1 MSKPAPAIPRLT
13 RGAKKLRSLLQRRKL
28 TITDFAK
35 SAGVDRIQL
44 HRVLTGE
51 RWKHISVDFA
61 LGVRD
66 ATGGAIDVE
75 DFASMTATDVVDE
88 DVEPRRKAT
97 GSYG

>member
-1 MSKPAPAIPRLT
+1 MPKPAKVVYRLT
-13 RGAKKLRSLLQRRKL
+13 RGATKLRDLLQRRKL
-28 TITDFAK
+28 TITEFAK

-75 DFASMTATDVVDE
+75 DFASMTASDADSE
-88 DVEPRRKAT
+88 EEPRRKAT